1 MRYLGID
8 YGLRKVG
15 LAISEG
21 QLASIYKVIEIHG
34 SNDAIF
40 KIKKIVQEEK
50 IDRIVIGVPEGR
62 TGKIVKKFVKRLSK
76 DLIVIEADET
86 LSSVN
91 AKRLMIDLN
100 LSSKM
105 RRMEDAYSAALIL
118 QNFLDTLE

>member
-8 YGLRKVG
+8 YGLRKIG

-21 QLASIYKVIEIHG
+21 QLASIYKVIETHG
-34 SNDAIF
+34 LNDAIS

-50 IDRIVIGVPEGR
+50 IDRVVVGIPEGG